1 MHKLHSTTRK
11 LALTIA
17 TTVLLVA
24 CAVPPPV
31 PEDHYYYLPEAKLE
45 KSAPLVKELA
55 VKRFVAD
62 GLHSERALLFS
73 KAGKSLRLKQYH
85 YHHWTDIPPRMLQE
99 HMITALRNAGA
110 ANMVINHDPVNR
122 SKYTLSGK
130 IRHFEQYASGQASEI
145 RINIELRLDDEH
157 GKPILLKDYRRIQS
171 AESTAPH
178 DLVTA
183 FGLALAD
190 IYREFLNDWR
200 KQQ

>member
-1 MHKLHSTTRK
+1 MHRLHSTLRN
-11 LALTIA
+11 LALAIAATILFISCS
-17 TTVLLVA
+17 VQ
-24 CAVPPPV
+24 PPV

-45 KSAPLVKELA
+45 KGAPLVSEIA

-62 GLHSERALLFS
+62 GLHSERALLFG
-73 KAGKSLRLKQYH
+73 KAGKELRLKQYH

-110 ANMVINHDPVNR
+110 ANMVINHDPANR

-130 IRHFEQYASGQASEI
+130 IRHFEQHASGRASEI

-157 GKPILLKDYRRIQS
+157 GKPILLKDYRRIQQ
-171 AESTAPH
+171 AASTAPH

-183 FGLALAD
+183 FGLALTE
-190 IYREFLNDWR
+190 IYSEFLNDWR